1 MPAHSIASNVLGH
14 YSKVRPCTRTRTTAT
29 ARNEPYV
36 AGRQRRPNSRLP
48 AEGSGACDTVLRA
61 PQPCGEPF
69 LLANTRRQELRSGC
83 RSRRSSPNRT
93 VWAALRAPYP
103 GDGRPCVAPGGH
115 PAELGFSVRL
125 RVSARP
131 PGSVGALR
139 GRPPVQHRRGRYKAH
154 CDCHRG
160 DGRGVLAQSGASK
173 GRRRTPTMP
182 GFSTSS
188 TIALPPERL
197 APSSRT
203 APCRASRA
211 ERARSDAVGDRARLG
226 CTATGRDLAQPRR
239 AAAGRRA

>member
-1 MPAHSIASNVLGH
+1 MTPSCVPLSLAGSHSFLPNAPPKSCDLGA
-14 YSKVRPCTRTRTTAT
+14 VRADRVRT
-29 ARNEPYV
+29 ARFGP
-36 AGRQRRPNSRLP
+36 
-48 AEGSGACDTVLRA
+48 
-61 PQPCGEPF
+61 
-69 LLANTRRQELRSGC
+69 RSG
-83 RSRRSSPNRT
+83 
-93 VWAALRAPYP
+93 APYP
-103 GDGRPCVAPGGH
+103 GDGP
-115 PAELGFSVRL
+115 
-125 RVSARP
+125 
-131 PGSVGALR
+131 ALR
-139 GRPPVQHRRGRYKAH
+139 CPGRASSRIGVLGQAARFGQAARISRSASGRPAVQHRRGRYKAH

-226 CTATGRDLAQPRR
+226 CTRLPGGTLLNRAGRLLAVEPERRR
-239 AAAGRRA
+239 AAVFESAGR